1 MTKIKNS
8 LLASALLAVSAS
20 AGAVT
25 PLWLRDVKIS
35 PDGSKIAFTYKGDI
49 FTVPTAGGTAMRLT
63 SDPAYETTPIW
74 SPDGKTIAY
83 ASDRHG
89 SADIFVIPSTGGEP
103 KRLTSF
109 SAAETPQAFS
119 PDGKLIY
126 FSAAIQDPASSA
138 LFPTGR
144 LTELYTVDS
153 NGGNVKQVL
162 PTPAE
167 RITFAPDGK
176 SFVYQDI
183 KGMENEWRK
192 HHTSSVTRGLWRY
205 DLKTGKHTSLVD
217 HPGEDR
223 DPIIS
228 PSGAD
233 LIFLS
238 ERNGG
243 SMNVYTLPLNNLTA
257 QPTPLTYLT
266 EHPVRFLS
274 QASNGTLALTYDGE
288 IYTLTPGSKPQKV
301 SIEITTDSYEAPD
314 FQKFTSGAR
323 EAIPSPDGELIA
335 YSRRGDIF
343 VSSVEFGT
351 TKQITSTP
359 WKESSPSWAD
369 GGRTLYFVSNRD
381 GHNDIYRAEMSRTA
395 DPNMLYST
403 ALKEERVL
411 PANKDIERADALV
424 SPDGTKL
431 AFVQNRS
438 ELMVMDLTSQKV
450 TKLADSD
457 LNAERSGMQFTWSP
471 DSKWILFTCVPH
483 HHSPYYDIALVNAD
497 GSKPEITYVT
507 ETGYFEE
514 MPRFSPDGSA
524 ITWISERY
532 GMRNHASWGSQY
544 DVMAAFLNQEAFD
557 RHNLSAEELAAAKA
571 AEKKAKKDDKE
582 KKDSADSESKDL
594 KIEREGLE
602 DRTVRL
608 TPYSSAIADAI
619 LSKDGEKLY
628 YLSKV
633 EKGFDLWKIDLR
645 KGGASIVNKLGM
657 GESAR
662 FEPKGNNLF
671 ILTPSAMK
679 KMDFG
684 NEKFTNISVSGNQ
697 KIDRKAELEA
707 MLEFVRTEEKEKF
720 YTPGMH
726 GVKWDELVDHYSRFL
741 PHINNYGDF
750 SEMLSELLGELN
762 VSHTG
767 SGYRPNKSADEQ
779 TADLG
784 VIYDLTYSGTGLK
797 IAEIVKGSPLDRADT
812 QLRAGDVITSVNG
825 TKLTADTDFTSLLN
839 GLSGKLILLEANSA
853 TGGKIEQTVKPI
865 NRSKMQNLLYDR
877 WVKRNAEKV
886 DSLSGGRLGYV
897 HIQSMADPSFR
908 PMYAQVLGKYNDRDG
923 IVIDTRWNGG
933 GRMHEDIEVLF
944 SGKQYLT
951 QKVHGVETARMPSRR
966 WNKPSIMIIGEA
978 NYSNAHGTP
987 WVYSKMGLGKLVGMP
1002 VPGTMT
1008 SVNWVDLQEPS
1019 VYFGIPVIGYE
1030 TAEGTYLENSQLD
1043 PDIRVANTPERAAT
1057 GIDDQLETAV
1067 KTLLHDIDS
1076 QKK

>member
-1 MTKIKNS
+1 MTKRIKNS
-8 LLASALLAVSAS
+8 LLTAAFMAISAS
-20 AGAVT
+20 AGAAT

-49 FTVPTAGGTAMRLT
+49 FTVPTVGGTATRLT
-63 SDPAYETTPIW
+63 TDQAYETSPIW
-74 SPDGKTIAY
+74 SLDGSLIAY

-89 SADIFVIPSTGGEP
+89 SADVFVIPAAGGEP
-103 KRLTSF
+103 RRLTSF

-119 PDGKLIY
+119 PDGKVIY

-138 LFPTGR
+138 LFPTSR
-144 LTELYTVDS
+144 LTELYTVETV
-153 NGGNVKQVL
+153 GGAVKQVL
-162 PTPAE
+162 PTPAD
-167 RITFAPDGK
+167 RIAFAPDGK

-183 KGMENEWRK
+183 KGMESEWRK

-205 DLKTGKHTSLVD
+205 DLASGKHTPLVD

-228 PSGAD
+228 PSGSE

-243 SMNVYTLPLNNLTA
+243 SMNVYSLPLNNLSA
-257 QPTPLTYLT
+257 QPTALTTLSD
-266 EHPVRFLS
+266 HPVRFLS
-274 QASNGTLALTYDGE
+274 QAKNGTLAMAYDGE
-288 IYTLTPGSKPQKV
+288 IYTLTPGAAPKKV
-301 SIEITTDSYEAPD
+301 AIDITTDAYEAPD
-314 FQKFTSGAR
+314 FKSFTSGAR
-323 EAIPSPDGELIA
+323 EVVPSPDGKLIA
-335 YSRRGDIF
+335 FSHRGDIF

-359 WKESSPSWAD
+359 WAESSPSWAD
-369 GGRTLYFVSNRD
+369 GGRSLYFVSNRD
-381 GHNDIYRAEMSRTA
+381 GRDDLYRAEMTRAA
-395 DPNMLYST
+395 DPNMLYAT
-403 ALKEERVL
+403 TLKEERVL
-411 PANKDIERADALV
+411 PKKDATERSDARV
-424 SPDGTKL
+424 SPDGTKI
-431 AFVQNRS
+431 AYVQNRS
-438 ELMVMDLTSQKV
+438 ELMVMDLTSKKV

-457 LNAERSGMQFTWSP
+457 LNAERQGIEFSWSP
-471 DSKWILFTCVPH
+471 DSKWIVFTCVPH
-483 HHSPYYDIALVNAD
+483 HHSPYYDVALVNAD
-497 GSKPEITYVT
+497 GTTPEITLVT

-514 MPRFSPDGSA
+514 NPRFSPDGSA

-544 DVMAAFLNQEAFD
+544 DVMAAFLTQEALD
-557 RHNLSAEELAAAKA
+557 RHNLSAEELASVKE
-571 AEKKAKKDDKE
+571 AEKKAKKDDK
-582 KKDSADSESKDL
+582 DSKESDSKDL
-594 KIEREGLE
+594 KIDREGLS
-602 DRTVRL
+602 DRVVRL
-608 TPYSSAIADAI
+608 TPYSSSIADAT

-633 EKGFDLWKIDLR
+633 EKGMDLWKIDLR
-645 KGGASIVNKLGM
+645 KGDASIVNKLGLS
-657 GESAR
+657 ESAR
-662 FEPKGNNLF
+662 FEPKGNDLF
-671 ILTPSAMK
+671 ILTPSTMK

-684 NEKFTNISVSGNQ
+684 NEKFTSLSVSGRQ
-697 KIDRKAELEA
+697 KIDRKAEMEA

-726 GVKWDELVDHYSRFL
+726 GVNWDALVDHYSRFL
-741 PHINNYGDF
+741 PHINNYADF

-767 SGYRPNKSADEQ
+767 SGYRPNGGADEQ

-784 VIYDLTYSGTGLK
+784 VIYDLTYAGPGLK
-797 IAEIVKGSPLDRADT
+797 IAEIVKGSPLDRADS

-853 TGGKIEQTVKPI
+853 TGGKVEQTVKPI
-865 NRSKMQNLLYDR
+865 SRSKMQSLLYDR

-951 QKVHGVETARMPSRR
+951 QKVRGVETARMPSRR

-1019 VYFGIPVIGYE
+1019 LYFGIPVIGYE
-1030 TAEGTYLENSQLD
+1030 TAEGTYLENSQLE
-1043 PDIRVANTPERAAT
+1043 PDIRVANTPERAAA

-1067 KTLLHDIDS
+1067 KTLLNDIDS
-1076 QKK
+1076 QIK

>member
-1 MTKIKNS
+1 MLIG
-8 LLASALLAVSAS
+8 S
-20 AGAVT
+20 AGAFAVT
-25 PLWLRDVKIS
+25 PLWLRDVTIS
-35 PDGSKIAFTYKGDI
+35 RDGSSIAFTYKGDI
-49 FTVPTAGGTAMRLT
+49 FTVPVNGGSATRLT
-63 SDPAYETTPIW
+63 SDSSYETNPIW
-74 SPDGKTIAY
+74 SPDGKMIAY
-83 ASDRHG
+83 ASNRHG
-89 SADIFVIPSTGGEP
+89 SSDIFVIPATGGEP
-103 KRLTSF
+103 RRLTSF
-109 SAAETPQAFS
+109 SAAEIPQTFS

-138 LFPTGR
+138 LFPSSR
-144 LTELYTVDS
+144 MTELYTVPV
-153 NGGNVKQVL
+153 GGGSVKQVL
-162 PTPAE
+162 ATPAE
-167 RITFAPDGK
+167 RMAFAPDGK
-176 SFVYQDI
+176 SFVYQDN
-183 KGMENEWRK
+183 KGVENEWRK

-205 DLKTGKHTSLVD
+205 DLATGKHTPLVD

-228 PSGAD
+228 PSGSE

-238 ERNGG
+238 ERDGG
-243 SMNVYTLPLNNLTA
+243 SMNVYTLPLSNTDATPSALTSFK
-257 QPTPLTYLT
+257 

-288 IYTLTPGSKPQKV
+288 IYTMTPGNAPSKV
-301 SIEITTDSYEAPD
+301 NIDIVTDDYEAPD
-314 FQKFTSGAR
+314 FVNFSSGAK
-323 EAIPSPDGELIA
+323 EIVPSPNGELLVFN
-335 YSRRGDIF
+335 RRGDIF

-359 WKESSPSWAD
+359 WAESSPSWAD
-369 GGRTLYFVSNRD
+369 GGRSIYFVSDRD
-381 GHNDIYRAEMSRTA
+381 GANDIYRVEMTRDA

-403 ALKEERVL
+403 TLKEERVL
-411 PANKDIERADALV
+411 PAAKNVERADARV

-438 ELMVMDLTSQKV
+438 ELMVMDLTTKKV
-450 TKLADSD
+450 TKLASAD
-457 LNAERSGMQFTWSP
+457 LNAERSGMEYSWSP
-471 DSKWILFTCVPH
+471 DGNWILFTCVPH

-497 GSKPEITYVT
+497 GNTPEITYVT

-514 MPRFSPDGSA
+514 MPRFSPDGTA

-532 GMRNHASWGSQY
+532 GMRNQASWGSQY
-544 DVMAAFLNQEAFD
+544 DVMAAFLTQEAFD
-557 RHNLSAEELAAAKA
+557 RYNLSSEELAAAKA

-582 KKDSADSESKDL
+582 KKDDAKKPIAVERKG
-594 KIEREGLE
+594 IENRI
-602 DRTVRL
+602 VRL
-608 TPYSSAIADAI
+608 TPYSSSIKDAI

-633 EKGFDLWKIDLR
+633 EKGYDLWKIELR
-645 KGGASIVNKLGM
+645 KGNISVVSKLALG
-657 GESAR
+657 SPR
-662 FEPKGNNLF
+662 FEPMGDDLF
-671 ILTPSAMK
+671 ILTTGSIK
-679 KMDFG
+679 KMGFG
-684 NEKFTNISVSGNQ
+684 NEKFTNVNYSGRQ
-697 KIDRKAELEA
+697 KIDRAAERAA

-720 YTPGMH
+720 YTPTMH
-726 GVKWDELVDHYSRFL
+726 GVQWDALVDHYSRFL
-741 PHINNYGDF
+741 PHINNYADY

-767 SGYRPNKSADEQ
+767 SGYRSGRSADEQ

-784 VIYDLTYSGTGLK
+784 LIYDLTFKDPGLK
-797 IAEIVKGSPLDRADT
+797 VAEIVTGSPFDRADS
-812 QLRAGDVITSVNG
+812 QLTAGDVITSVNG
-825 TKLTADTDFTSLLN
+825 TVITSDTDFTSLLN
-839 GLSGKLILLEANSA
+839 GLSGKLILVEAKKSN
-853 TGGKIEQTVKPI
+853 GNKIEQTVKPI
-865 NRSKMQNLLYDR
+865 SRSKMQSLLYDR
-877 WVKRNAEKV
+877 WVKRNSEKV

-944 SGKQYLT
+944 SGKHYLT
-951 QKVHGVETARMPSRR
+951 QKVRGVETARMPSRR
-966 WNKPSIMIIGEA
+966 WNKPSIMLIGEA

-1030 TAEGTYLENSQLD
+1030 TEEGTYLENSQLE
-1043 PDIRVANTPERAAT
+1043 PDFKVANTPERIAV

-1067 KTLLHDIDS
+1067 RELLKEIDLTKT
-1076 QKK
+1076 K